1 MKAKIKLADRLYGTL
16 RQKIESGEWP
26 EGTRIPP
33 ETELAQIHGVSR
45 PVIRE
50 ALIRL
55 RSDGVIG
62 SRQGAG
68 NFVIAGGLTDAGGY
82 RPIEN
87 VADLIE
93 AFEFRFS
100 VECDVAALA
109 ALRHSDEDLDAVH
122 AAAAAINAQ
131 ASDDSFGDAD
141 FSFHFALARASR
153 NSMYSTTLNML
164 RNQIVFGM
172 RLVGEFS
179 QQRTVSRAETVF
191 EEHQAIVAAVAARDP
206 IGAHAAM
213 GQHLMNSRRR
223 ILGFEIA
230 TDWQRAAN
238 PEMTTAGNSRSHE
251 HSSPIARVRA

>member
-1 MKAKIKLADRLYGTL
+1 L
-16 RQKIESGEWP
+16 RQKIEGGEWP

-45 PVIRE
+45 PVVRE

-62 SRQGAG
+62 ARQGAG
-68 NFVIAGGLTDAGGY
+68 NFVIAGGLADAGGY

-109 ALRHSDEDLDAVH
+109 ALRHSDEELEAIHV
-122 AAAAAINAQ
+122 AAAAVNAQ

-153 NSMYSTTLNML
+153 NSMYSATLNML
-164 RNQIVFGM
+164 RNQIIFGM

-179 QQRTVSRAETVF
+179 QQRTASRAETVF
-191 EEHQAIVAAVAARDP
+191 EEHQAIMAAVTARDP
-206 IGAHAAM
+206 VGAHAAM
-213 GQHLMNSRRR
+213 GRHLMNSRRR
-223 ILGFEIA
+223 ILGFDIA
-230 TDWQRAAN
+230 TDWQRASN
-238 PEMTTAGNSRSHE
+238 PGMTTTGNGLSHE
-251 HSSPIARVRA
+251 LSNPNARERA

>member
-1 MKAKIKLADRLYGTL
+1 MKLADKLYGTL
-16 RQKIESGEWP
+16 RQRVDSGEWP

-45 PVIRE
+45 PVVRE

-55 RSDGVIG
+55 RADGVIG
-62 SRQGAG
+62 ARQGAG
-68 NFVIAGGLTDAGGY
+68 NFVIAGAVADAAGY

-93 AFEFRFS
+93 AFEFRYS
-100 VECDVAALA
+100 VERDVAALA
-109 ALRHSDEDLDAVH
+109 ALRHTQAELDAIRH
-122 AAAAAINAQ
+122 AAGAVSAQ
-131 ASDDSFGDAD
+131 AGDDGFGDAD

-153 NSMYSTTLNML
+153 NAMYSATLNML

-179 QQRTVSRAETVF
+179 QQRAASRVETVI
-191 EEHQAIVAAVAARDP
+191 EEHQAVVSAIAARDAV
-206 IGAHAAM
+206 GAQAAM
-213 GQHLMNSRRR
+213 GRHLINSRRR

-230 TDWQRAAN
+230 TDWLGAADDG
-238 PEMTTAGNSRSHE
+238 PTTKGNKFNYE
-251 HSSPIARVRA
+251 H